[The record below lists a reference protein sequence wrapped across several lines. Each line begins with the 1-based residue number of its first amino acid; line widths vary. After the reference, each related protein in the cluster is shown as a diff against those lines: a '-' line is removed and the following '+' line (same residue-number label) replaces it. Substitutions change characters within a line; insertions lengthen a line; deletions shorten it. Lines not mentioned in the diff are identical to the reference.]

1 MTSGI
6 ATGAEEETER
16 GLDRRA
22 SAIVQALGRRS
33 IVLIGLMGSGKSS
46 TGRRLAQLLGLEFSD
61 ADAEIEAAAGLSITE
76 IFARHG
82 EAYFR
87 DGECRVMAR
96 LLSEGPRVLATGGGA
111 FMSEETRARIA
122 AAGISIWLKADLD
135 VLWRR
140 VRKRSHRPLLQNGD
154 PEETLRRLMEQRYPV
169 YDKADITVLS
179 RDGPQ
184 ELVVEEV
191 IAGLEFFL
199 RFSQDPPPP
208 IKPRL
213 TPIPNCVGRPPE
225 SRANVKVELGSRS
238 YSILIGDGL
247 IGEAADHIRRLD
259 SKAACAILTDEN
271 VARLH
276 LPRLEEVLNAA
287 SIRHRCVIVPPGEG
301 AKSFAEYARVCNA
314 LIEAKLERG
323 DFILA
328 LGGGVVGDLAG
339 FVAATLRRGMRFI
352 QIPTTLLAEVD
363 SSVGGKTGI
372 NAPLGKNLI
381 GAFHQPSLVLA
392 DTLTLNTLPLRE
404 FRAGYAEIV
413 KYGLIGNAGFFAWL
427 EANWRDVFSGTSA
440 RIKAIATSCRAKA
453 AIVAGDEYET
463 ADRALLNLGHT
474 FGHALER
481 LTRYDGLRL
490 VHGEAV
496 AIGLGCAFRFS
507 SRRGLCPAQDVAR
520 VEAHLRA
527 VGLPLH
533 IGDVPGLQV
542 SAAEIVEAMYQD
554 KKVARGALTFIL
566 ARAIGESFIA
576 KGVEVGEVFAFLQDE
591 LSMGH

>member
-22 SAIVQALGRRS
+22 SAIVQALGQRS

-87 DGECRVMAR
+87 DGESRVMAR

-111 FMSEETRARIA
+111 FMNEETRARIA

-154 PEETLRRLMEQRYPV
+154 PEETLRRLMEQRHPV
-169 YDKADITVLS
+169 YEKADITVIS

-184 ELVVEEV
+184 ELVVEEA
-191 IAGLEFFL
+191 IAGLEFFF

-213 TPIPNCVGRPPE
+213 TPIPNGMGRP
-225 SRANVKVELGSRS
+225 SGCRANVKVELGSRS

-247 IGEAADHIRRLD
+247 IGEAADHIHRLD

-276 LPRLEEVLNAA
+276 LPHLEEVLSAA
-287 SIRHRCVIVPPGEG
+287 SIRHCCVIVPPGEG

-392 DTLTLNTLPLRE
+392 DTVTLNTLPLRE

-427 EANWRDVFSGTSA
+427 ETNWRDVFAGTSA

-453 AIVAGDEYET
+453 AIVARDEWET
-463 ADRALLNLGHT
+463 GDRALLNLGHT

-481 LTRYDGLRL
+481 LTRYDGSRL

-507 SRRGLCPAQDVAR
+507 SRCGLCPAQDVAR

-533 IGDVPGLQV
+533 IGDVPGLRV

-554 KKVARGALTFIL
+554 KKVAQGALTFIL

-576 KGVEVGEVFAFLQDE
+576 MGVEAAEVFAFLQDE